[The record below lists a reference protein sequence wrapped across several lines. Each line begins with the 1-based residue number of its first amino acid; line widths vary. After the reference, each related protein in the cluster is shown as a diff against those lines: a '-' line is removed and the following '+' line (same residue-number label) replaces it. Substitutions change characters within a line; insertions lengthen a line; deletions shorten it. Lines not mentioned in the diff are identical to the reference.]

1 MSVMTRETKE
11 WLSAFAAAA
20 LATALALAGVHYL
33 SFLKNLDNISKDIR
47 TAAFQPATPQAKD
60 IVIVAIN
67 EGTLAQFVYR
77 SPVDREFLANL
88 LKTLEKKGPKLIGLD
103 ILFDQAT
110 EPEKDE
116 LLKETLR
123 SVKTPLV
130 VSYSNLSNVVT
141 EDQLEYLN
149 AFVPEHQRAA
159 ANLAKDPLDGSVR
172 WMYPGES
179 DAEEPKGFVRKV
191 AEVLGITTPKRLV
204 EIAWRATP
212 DSETGSFAVYP
223 AHALAVLPDAWFKD
237 KVVLIG
243 AVLSITDRHET
254 PLAVIEGDGER
265 GSMPGVMIHAHSL
278 SQILE
283 ARPEPGFQELGSNL
297 LVLFAS
303 VLGIA
308 IGMFKKGIVFN
319 VVASL
324 LLVVCGWVG
333 AMLGH
338 RLGLPLVPLVAPTL
352 ALGLSVWFMD
362 MLIGK
367 AERKQ
372 KQFVQG
378 AFSRYVSPEVVKQ
391 LMDRPEALSI
401 SGSKREVS
409 FIFTDIAGFTTM
421 SEVLSSEKLSEVLND
436 YLDGACQIIL
446 GYGGTVDKFI
456 GDAIMTIFNAP
467 LEQTDHAERA
477 VQCAQALD
485 VYAEAFR
492 IKQNALGIPIG
503 ETRIGVHTGF
513 ATIGNFGSQ
522 SRMDY
527 TALGDTVNTAART
540 EGVNKYFGT
549 RVCCTQQ
556 TVEQAPEQRFRK
568 IGDVVLKGKIEAVGL
583 FLPVT
588 REEFVSQL
596 NADYQVFYSILQQVD
611 VAGLMTTA
619 AQASAEALAERYPAD
634 PLYQFHLQRMRA
646 KVFGVVIRME
656 DK

>member
-1 MSVMTRETKE
+1 
-11 WLSAFAAAA
+11 
-20 LATALALAGVHYL
+20 
-33 SFLKNLDNISKDIR
+33 
-47 TAAFQPATPQAKD
+47 
-60 IVIVAIN
+60 
-67 EGTLAQFVYR
+67 
-77 SPVDREFLANL
+77 
-88 LKTLEKKGPKLIGLD
+88 
-103 ILFDQAT
+103 
-110 EPEKDE
+110 
-116 LLKETLR
+116 
-123 SVKTPLV
+123 
-130 VSYSNLSNVVT
+130 
-141 EDQLEYLN
+141 
-149 AFVPEHQRAA
+149 
-159 ANLAKDPLDGSVR
+159 
-172 WMYPGES
+172 
-179 DAEEPKGFVRKV
+179 
-191 AEVLGITTPKRLV
+191 
-204 EIAWRATP
+204 
-212 DSETGSFAVYP
+212 
-223 AHALAVLPDAWFKD
+223 
-237 KVVLIG
+237 
-243 AVLSITDRHET
+243 
-254 PLAVIEGDGER
+254 
-265 GSMPGVMIHAHSL
+265 L

-485 VYAEAFR
+485 EYAEAFR

-619 AQASAEALAERYPAD
+619 AQASAEALAERYPVD

>member
-1 MSVMTRETKE
+1 MSLSKRQTKE
-11 WLSAFAAAA
+11 LLSAFAAAV
-20 LATALALAGVHYL
+20 LATALAIAGVHYL

-47 TAAFQPATPQAKD
+47 TAAFQPSLPQAKD
-60 IVIVAIN
+60 VVIVAIN

-88 LKTLEKKGPKLIGLD
+88 LKTLEKKGPKVIGLD

-110 EPEKDE
+110 EPDKDD
-116 LLKETLR
+116 LLKESLR

-149 AFVPEHQRAA
+149 AFVPEQQRAA

-179 DAEEPKGFVRKV
+179 DDDEPKGFVRKV
-191 AEVLGITTPKRLV
+191 AEVLGIDTPKRLV

-254 PLAVIEGDGER
+254 PLAVIDGDGDR

-278 SQILE
+278 SQILDL
-283 ARPEPGFQELGSNL
+283 RPEPGFQVLGSNL
-297 LVLFAS
+297 LVLLAA

-308 IGMFKKGIVFN
+308 IGLLKKGIVFN

-324 LLVVCGWVG
+324 VLVVCGWVG
-333 AMLGH
+333 ALLGH
-338 RLGLPLVPLVAPTL
+338 RFGVPLVPLVAPTL

-401 SGSKREVS
+401 SGAKREVS

-421 SEVLSSEKLSEVLND
+421 SEALSSEKLSEVLNE

-446 GYGGTVDKFI
+446 GFEGTVDKFI

-467 LEQTDHAERA
+467 LEQADHAARA
-477 VQCAQALD
+477 VQCALALD
-485 VYAEAFR
+485 VYAETFR
-492 IKQNALGIPIG
+492 KKQNDLGIPIG

-513 ATIGNFGSQ
+513 ATIGNFGSA

-527 TALGDTVNTAART
+527 TALGDTVNT
-540 EGVNKYFGT
+540 
-549 RVCCTQQ
+549 
-556 TVEQAPEQRFRK
+556 
-568 IGDVVLKGKIEAVGL
+568 
-583 FLPVT
+583 
-588 REEFVSQL
+588 
-596 NADYQVFYSILQQVD
+596 
-611 VAGLMTTA
+611 
-619 AQASAEALAERYPAD
+619 
-634 PLYQFHLQRMRA
+634 
-646 KVFGVVIRME
+646 
-656 DK
+656 

>member
-1 MSVMTRETKE
+1 
-11 WLSAFAAAA
+11 
-20 LATALALAGVHYL
+20 
-33 SFLKNLDNISKDIR
+33 
-47 TAAFQPATPQAKD
+47 
-60 IVIVAIN
+60 
-67 EGTLAQFVYR
+67 
-77 SPVDREFLANL
+77 
-88 LKTLEKKGPKLIGLD
+88 
-103 ILFDQAT
+103 LFDQAT
-110 EPEKDE
+110 EPDKDD
-116 LLKETLR
+116 LLKEALR

-149 AFVPEHQRAA
+149 AFVPEQQRAA

-179 DAEEPKGFVRKV
+179 DTQEPKGFVRKV

-212 DSETGSFAVYP
+212 ESETDSFAVYP
-223 AHALAVLPDAWFKD
+223 AHALKLLPDVWFKD

-254 PLAVIEGDGER
+254 PLAVIAGDGER

-278 SQILE
+278 SQILD
-283 ARPEPGFQELGSNL
+283 ARPEPGFQLLGSHL
-297 LVLFAS
+297 LVLSAA
-303 VLGIA
+303 VLGVA
-308 IGMFKKGIVFN
+308 IGLFKKGIIFSVA
-319 VVASL
+319 ASL
-324 LLVVCGWVG
+324 ALVVCGWVG

-338 RLGLPLVPLVAPTL
+338 RVGLPLVPLVAPTL

-421 SEVLSSEKLSEVLND
+421 SEALSSEQLSEVLNE

-446 GYGGTVDKFI
+446 GFEGTVDKFI

-467 LEQTDHAERA
+467 LEQPDHAARA
-477 VQCAQALD
+477 VQCALALD
-485 VYAEAFR
+485 EYAEAFR
-492 IKQNALGIPIG
+492 KQQNDLGIPIG

-556 TVEQAPEQRFRK
+556 TVEQSHEQRFRK
-568 IGDVVLKGKIEAVGL
+568 VGDVVLKGKLEAVGL
-583 FLPVT
+583 FMPVT
-588 REEFVSQL
+588 QEEFASQL
-596 NADYQVFYSILQQVD
+596 NIDYQAFYAMLQLADAEVE
-611 VAGLMTTA
+611 MT
-619 AQASAEALAERYPAD
+619 AEAQTLALALAARYPED
-634 PLYQFHLQRMRA
+634 SLFQFHSQRLRT